1 MMKRIWYAFPQD
13 SPAMPPIRILPDP
26 APLRSVVQ
34 RSILRLLLL
43 LIVLLIASTAS
54 SAQTPRPGK
63 ALFLKARGGLS
74 SYLGDNNTVPFNKDA
89 FTVEG
94 KRPYSV
100 GFELGY
106 QFNESWSV
114 GLGAQF
120 ADYPIITRFYHDL
133 NVDHHPTTRRTFQ
146 LLLRYLFN
154 RRRLA
159 PYLHFGYHLTFG
171 DVNIFEVSRLQNGEP
186 LNTQSH
192 YMHGPLL
199 GLGLDYI
206 LNPTLSLL
214 IEATAHAT
222 LMDDSVDGRLPL
234 GPPQPTNLRET
245 NRFGTFDLLNAYS
258 IGLVFRPWCGA
269 ACSGSADTAISDRN
283 SKDPQG
289 SGQSMIRFSKALDD
303 EVITLSYH
311 YAPRRLKNVFLGI
324 EGGLVPRSIYV
335 RYTYPDGQE
344 SLDETHFTGSF
355 LGLSARWFPL
365 EARSSKIKPHLGF
378 TAAIPAQAHLMAG
391 IDYSLGTAL
400 RLGLEGR
407 YAYCPTRRQEFHK
420 EISYRMN
427 RVCDYH
433 YGVGFTIGYRV
444 K

>member
-1 MMKRIWYAFPQD
+1 
-13 SPAMPPIRILPDP
+13 MPPIQSKPDP
-26 APLRSVVQ
+26 ASPRSVVR
-34 RSILRLLLL
+34 RSLVRLLLL
-43 LIVLLIASTAS
+43 SIVLLISSTSA
-54 SAQTPRPGK
+54 SAQASRSGQ

-74 SYLGDNNTVPFNKDA
+74 SYLGDNNTVPFNTDA
-89 FTVEG
+89 FTVAG

-106 QFNESWSV
+106 QFNDRWSA
-114 GLGAQF
+114 GLGMQF
-120 ADYPIITRFYHDL
+120 ADYPIITRFYNDL
-133 NVDHHPTTRRTFQ
+133 NVDDHPTTRRTFQ

-171 DVNIFEVSRLQNGEP
+171 DVTIFEVSRLQNGEP
-186 LNTQSH
+186 LNIQSH
-192 YMHGPLL
+192 YIHGPLL
-199 GLGLDYI
+199 GLGLDYAV
-206 LNPTLSLL
+206 NPRLSLFV
-214 IEATAHAT
+214 EATAHVT

-245 NRFGTFDLLNAYS
+245 NRFGTFDLLNAYNL
-258 IGLVFRPWCGA
+258 GLVYRPWCGSS
-269 ACSGSADTAISDRN
+269 CSGSDGTIGSDRTT
-283 SKDPQG
+283 KDPERA
-289 SGQSMIRFSKALDD
+289 GQSMIRFSKSLGDD
-303 EVITLSYH
+303 LTTLSYH
-311 YAPRRLKNVFLGI
+311 YAPRRFKAFFLGI

-344 SLDETHFTGSF
+344 SLDKTHFTGSF

-365 EARSSKIKPHLGF
+365 ETRSSKIKPHLGF

-420 EISYRMN
+420 GISYRMN
-427 RVCDYH
+427 RVCDYQ
-433 YGVGFTIGYRV
+433 YGVGFTMGYRV
-444 K
+444 S